1 MVHRTAPTVGP
12 AVDGE
17 RYYFKRGGVDS
28 VVAEALAYTLAERVG
43 LTVPGWALCRMP
55 PDNEIY
61 FASQAVSFNSGVDS
75 LILAGAAVNP
85 ELLEECIAFDV
96 WTANT
101 DRNAGN
107 IVANAAQ
114 GSRGKVELFAIDFE
128 QAKVLNGTDFLTVG
142 TLHSRE
148 CWPRGELAR
157 CCSGIGFPTGM
168 CGNIRRMTLPE
179 IEDAFTELE
188 SDIEFPRVS
197 WLASA
202 KHQAASRAAQIESLV
217 QEAWNA

>member
-1 MVHRTAPTVGP
+1 LA
-12 AVDGE
+12 
-17 RYYFKRGGVDS
+17 GGV
-28 VVAEALAYTLAERVG
+28 
-43 LTVPGWALCRMP
+43 
-55 PDNEIY
+55 
-61 FASQAVSFNSGVDS
+61 
-75 LILAGAAVNP
+75 VNP

-101 DRNAGN
+101 DRNSGN

-114 GSRGKVELFAIDFE
+114 GRRGKVEIFAIDFE

-157 CCSGIGFPTGM
+157 CCSGISFPAAM
-168 CGNIRRMTLPE
+168 CGNIGRMTLPE
-179 IEDAFTELE
+179 IEDTLADLE

-202 KHQAASRAAQIESLV
+202 KNQAASRAARIDALV